1 MTGRRQK
8 LEQGAKGMEQRAEK
22 MVPDHSLISSSAHQ
36 LISSS
41 KHGVESLRRKN
52 G

>member
-1 MTGRRQK
+1 LTGRRQK

-36 LISSS
+36 SMELNPY
-41 KHGVESLRRKN
+41 GGRMVER
-52 G
+52 